1 MSVELTI
8 DRLGAQGDGVA
19 ETPDGSLFVPFTLPG
34 ERVRAELD
42 RDGKHANC
50 VAIFDPSPERVAPV
64 CRHFGACGG
73 CSLQH
78 LKVPSYLAWKRDLVG
93 QALAARGSDV
103 PVEPVRP
110 VPLAN
115 RRRAT
120 FSLERRGKEAVFGYR
135 RARSHELIGI
145 EECPILSP
153 AIAASLPALKE
164 LLTPLLSGRREARVA
179 VTETETGLDVV
190 MEGAR
195 PPETAL
201 AKLAAAAGA
210 QGIARLTAGDD
221 SVTLAPPTLRF
232 GRAQVRFPPGAF
244 LQAAPAAEAEMVRL
258 VREGVGKAKRV
269 ADLFCG
275 LGTFSFALAERAT
288 VDAYETDADALTAL
302 EDAARHA
309 TRLKP
314 MRTHRRDLFR
324 DPLGWQELKPFDA
337 VVFDPP
343 RAGAA
348 AQAEQLARSKVD
360 RLVAVSCNPG
370 TLARDV
376 RILVDGGYA
385 ITRVTPVDQFLFSSH
400 VEVVAHLTR

>member
-1 MSVELTI
+1 MSVDLTI
-8 DRLGAQGDGVA
+8 DRLGAQGDGIA
-19 ETPDGSLFVPFTLPG
+19 ETPDGPLFVPFTLPG
-34 ERVRAELD
+34 EQIRAELD
-42 RDGKHANC
+42 RDGRHADC
-50 VAIFDPSPERVAPV
+50 VAVLDPSPERVAPV

-78 LKVPSYLAWKRDLVG
+78 LAMPRYLAWKRDLVVL
-93 QALAARGSDV
+93 ALAARGLDV
-103 PVEPVRP
+103 PVEPVHP
-110 VPLAN
+110 VPLGN

-120 FSLERRGKEAVFGYR
+120 FSLERRGKDAVLGYR
-135 RARSHELIGI
+135 RARSHDTIWI
-145 EECPILSP
+145 EDCPILSP
-153 AIAASLPALKE
+153 AIVAALPALRE
-164 LLTPLLSGRREARVA
+164 LLTPLLGGRHEARVA

-201 AKLAAAAGA
+201 AKLAGAAGA
-210 QGIARLTAGDD
+210 QGIARLTVGDD
-221 SVTLAPPTLRF
+221 SVMLTPPTLRF
-232 GRAQVRFPPGAF
+232 GRAQVRLPPGAF
-244 LQAAPAAEAEMVRL
+244 LQAAPAAEAEMVKV

-275 LGTFSFALAERAT
+275 LGTFSFALAERAP
-288 VDAYETDADALTAL
+288 VDVYESDADALTAL
-302 EDAARHA
+302 EDAARH
-309 TRLKP
+309 TPKLKP
-314 MRTHRRDLFR
+314 IRTHRRDLFR
-324 DPLGWQELKPFDA
+324 DPLGWQELKSFDA

-348 AQAEQLARSKVD
+348 AQAEQLAKSKVD

-370 TLARDV
+370 TLARDL